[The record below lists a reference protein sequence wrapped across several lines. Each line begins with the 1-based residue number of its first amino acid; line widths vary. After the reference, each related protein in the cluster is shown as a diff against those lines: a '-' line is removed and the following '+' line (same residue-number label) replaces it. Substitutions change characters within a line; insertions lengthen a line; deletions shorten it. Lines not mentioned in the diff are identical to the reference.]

1 MAQKVMAF
9 PTGRFDGRNYL
20 LVCEETHEAAL
31 IDADMDVERVL
42 AALQAEGAVMKYILL
57 THGHFD
63 HVASSDLLREKT
75 GAKTAIHQLDV
86 PALSDPYL
94 NVSGQLGPSELV
106 ESREI
111 DIVLDEGSVLPLG
124 NIEIKV
130 LHTPGH
136 TVGSCCFLAGGDLFT
151 GDTLFRGTYGNTGF
165 PGGNMGDLMQ
175 SAARLLSLDTSLNVW
190 PGHGNPTTIA
200 RERVH
205 NPICL

>member
-1 MAQKVMAF
+1 MAQKVIVI

-31 IDADMDVERVL
+31 IDADMDYKRIL
-42 AALQAEGAVMKYILL
+42 TALQAEGAVLRYILL

-63 HVASSDLLREKT
+63 HVSSSDLLREKT
-75 GAKTAIHQLDV
+75 GAKTAIHRLEV

-94 NVSGQLGPSELV
+94 NVSGQLDPSELV
-106 ESREI
+106 EGREI
-111 DIVLDEGSVLPLG
+111 DIILDEGSALVLG
-124 NIEIKV
+124 AIEINV

-136 TVGSCCFLAGGDLFT
+136 TPGSCCFLAGGDLFT

-165 PGGNMGDLMQ
+165 PGGNMGDLMR
-175 SAARLLSLDTSLNVW
+175 SAARLLSLDASLNVY

-205 NPICL
+205 NPISI